1 MVLTTRPLTAEEG
14 EKFGLV
20 TKIVPQEDLE
30 KWTLDYAQA
39 IAVLP
44 MDAIVVG
51 KSMIQMSLEAR
62 GKGTGTLGGWLGHAW
77 STNLRYE
84 TGEWNFVRERRD
96 KGLTRALRERD
107 EMVAPYFRQGRLRG
121 SGKTSTK

>member
-20 TKIVPQEDLE
+20 TKVVPREDLE

-44 MDAIVVG
+44 IGAIVVG
-51 KSMIQMSLEAR
+51 KKHDSDEPGGK

-77 STNLRYE
+77 STNIKFCWHSFSVSIS
-84 TGEWNFVRERRD
+84 GQD
-96 KGLTRALRERD
+96 KN
-107 EMVAPYFRQGRLRG
+107 QGKRKRVPV
-121 SGKTSTK
+121 